1 MEFNFFII
9 SDIFID
15 VFSDVISFLE
25 SYSWVLLVVI
35 ILAFYY
41 WGSKSILKI
50 LNGYDNRKKINQ
62 LIILLILFTISMLL
76 FAFLSMKI
84 STGIVYLEKA
94 TSTKPSYIDL
104 RNLSYIINC
113 IFWIFIILHKKKK

>member
-113 IFWIFIILHKKKK
+113 IFSIFIILHKKKK